1 MAEPLVLLERP
12 RTGVAVVTLN
22 RPDKR
27 NALNIPLLEAFCKTV
42 EELNSDG
49 ATRVMVVT
57 GAGPVFCAGLDLAE
71 ARDAA
76 LAHRSAELVA
86 QALGAIMTSPNV
98 TIAAVQGAAV
108 AGGAGMMLACDFVV
122 AAQDLRTGF
131 PEVRRGLVAGLVMTF
146 LRRKVP
152 EHAAREMLL
161 LGELI
166 DAQTAQDYG
175 MVHTVCDADAVMS
188 EAIRL
193 AELALQG
200 APDAIAR
207 TKALFDAL
215 WHRPIEEHLA
225 EAQKLHE
232 AVRTAAE
239 AREGLAAFAEKRL
252 PNWDPGAER
261 A

>member
-1 MAEPLVLLERP
+1 MADSLVLLERSRP
-12 RTGVAVVTLN
+12 GVAVVTLN
-22 RPDKR
+22 RPEKR
-27 NALNIPLLEAFCKTV
+27 NALNIPLLEAFCETV
-42 EELNSDG
+42 EQLNEEA
-49 ATRVMVVT
+49 ATRVIIFT

-71 ARDAA
+71 ARDPA

-86 QALGAIMTSPNV
+86 RALRAIMTSPNV
-98 TIAAVQGAAV
+98 TIAAVHGAAV
-108 AGGAGMMLACDFVV
+108 AGGAGIMLACDFAV
-122 AAQDLRTGF
+122 AADDLRTGF

-161 LGELI
+161 LGDLI
-166 DAQTAQDYG
+166 DANTARAYG
-175 MVHTVCDADAVMS
+175 IVHTVCAADTLLD
-188 EAIRL
+188 EAMKI
-193 AELALQG
+193 ADLALKG
-200 APDAIAR
+200 APGAIAR
-207 TKALFDAL
+207 TKTLYDTL
-215 WHRPIEEHLA
+215 WHRPVNEHLA

-239 AREGLAAFAEKRL
+239 AQEGLAAFAEKRL